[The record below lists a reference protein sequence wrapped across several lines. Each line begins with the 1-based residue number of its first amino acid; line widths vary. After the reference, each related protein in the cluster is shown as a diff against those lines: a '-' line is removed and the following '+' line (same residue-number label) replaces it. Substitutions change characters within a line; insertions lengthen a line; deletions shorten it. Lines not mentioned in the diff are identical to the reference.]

1 MKKYIIQLF
10 LFMFI
15 LVPIFAQES
24 SDEQPINITLILTDS
39 YYALG
44 ESTAQYAKTALEKLG
59 VQATINRFYHADLD
73 QLTYEDIRN
82 HQLIFIDV
90 INAAEVANVLPLLN
104 QLAMT
109 DAHVFA
115 VGSNKASVLG
125 GNTAIQMDPKTIEFY
140 EESGR
145 DNLVSM
151 ILDQCQR
158 SLDLDIPP
166 QTPIQMPEFALCN
179 IVNQKVYSDFEAYK
193 QQYNAYMPGN
203 PWIGIN
209 MWRSDFLSEQL
220 LHFKEYASQFEDNG
234 FNVLFYYGYPDK
246 ESANRLFYDKEN
258 QLVPELILA
267 HAAWLG
273 ANPRTNRELFEKLGI
288 PVINMIQVNQ
298 EAAEW
303 MDSDQ
308 GVEIYK
314 RTSSLNIP
322 EQMGMIQPT
331 VTSSKEVNNE
341 RVTKRSILSQVQ
353 QLVKKVQRMHVLQNK
368 PNGEKQI
375 AVIYYSHPPGKE
387 LLGASYLNVVPNSL
401 HSILNRLKV
410 EGYNTGN
417 DPLTEDDIFNRVS
430 TYGLNIG
437 QWAPREIDKLVEKG
451 QATLVPMSLY
461 LEWYATL
468 SSPLQ
473 AEIEAEWGKPEES
486 SIMIWTDSEGEKYF
500 VIPSVRYGNILLTPQ
515 PVRGW
520 SQDIDVMHHD
530 VSVPPH
536 HQYVAFYLYLQ
547 KGYNADAVVHLGTH
561 STLEWLPGKET
572 GLNQHDAS
580 EALIGDLVN
589 VYPYIVDD
597 VGEGL
602 QAKRRSGAIII
613 DHMTPPFDKIEVN
626 PVLGKLEQLIS
637 EHEIAESKSIAL
649 ATAKFNEIYKYA
661 QQSGV
666 LADLEMDT
674 IVDDEELHYLEHY
687 IEEVQE
693 QHSPLG
699 LHTFGRLPEPEK
711 VEKNVAA
718 IVSQK
723 TGLSRNQKK
732 AYEEDIRQRIIA
744 SADAEL
750 SALVDALDGKYIPAS
765 TGNDPLRNPNSLPTG
780 KNFYAFDADYIP
792 SEEVYKAGEDLAN
805 KLIQTHR
812 EEHQG
817 EFPDKVA
824 FNLWSTECIRN
835 EGIMEAKILSL
846 LGVKPV
852 YDGYGKVTD
861 VQVIPR
867 RTLNRPRV
875 DVVIIPSGL
884 YRDIFPQLLLL
895 LDKATKLAAKQDEVD
910 NYVRQNT
917 ALHYKMLI
925 EKGASTN
932 MARDLSEVRI
942 FSQPDGA
949 YGTGTNTVVDA
960 SGTWEDEKEVA
971 DVFMNRMHFPYS
983 DNFWGNKPAEDS
995 LLVALFQQSLS
1006 GTKAVL
1012 HSRTSHL
1019 YAGLDND
1026 DFFQYL
1032 GGTALAIRAIDGA
1045 SPDVIVSNLTNQGK
1059 MKNEKLSF
1067 FLSKEMQSRY
1077 LNPEWISSMLDEGYS
1092 GGRFVRQVSSNLWG
1106 WQVTVP
1112 EAIDESKWDN
1122 FYDVYVADKYELNIA
1137 QRFEDAKNLY
1147 AYQVMISRMYEAIRK
1162 SYWTPEE
1169 EVKQK
1174 MLSEFLE
1181 TVEKVG
1187 LSCNLNVCNNDRL
1200 ANYLNKEFEQID
1212 GLSQQKIE
1220 NYRNELEKIR
1230 QRLEADGL
1238 PMNTQLASMSNNN
1251 NDYLPRK
1258 EVQGYQVE
1266 EVNGE
1271 KRSPAAVDTGI
1282 WKWVVLSLV
1291 VGYSI
1296 FYFSR
1301 KRLKKG

>member
-1 MKKYIIQLF
+1 MKTCLLF
-10 LFMFI
+10 LLSLI
-15 LVPIFAQES
+15 VAPVIAQES
-24 SDEQPINITLILTDS
+24 SNEQPINIALILTDS
-39 YYALG
+39 YYTLG
-44 ESTAQYAKTALEKLG
+44 ESTAKDAEAALEKYD
-59 VQATINRFYHADLD
+59 VNANINRFYHADLD

-82 HQLIFIDV
+82 NQLIFIDV
-90 INAAEVANVLPLLN
+90 INASKVANVLPLLH
-104 QLAMT
+104 QLSLT
-109 DAHVFA
+109 DANVFA
-115 VGSNKASVLG
+115 VGSSKASVLG
-125 GNTAIQMDPKTIEFY
+125 KNTGIQLDPKTLEFY

-145 DNLVSM
+145 DNLVGM

-158 SLDLDIPP
+158 SLGLDIPQQQP
-166 QTPIQMPEFALCN
+166 VQMPEFTLCN
-179 IVNQKVYSDFEAYK
+179 VVNQKIYNDFETYK
-193 QQYNAYMPGN
+193 QHYEAHMPGN
-203 PWIGIN
+203 PWIAIN
-209 MWRSDFLSEQL
+209 LWRSDFLSEQL

-234 FNVLFYYGYPDK
+234 FNVLFYYGYPDL
-246 ESANRLFYDKEN
+246 EAANRLFYDKN
-258 QLVPELILA
+258 DQLVPELILA

-273 ANPRTNRELFEKLGI
+273 ANPLANRELFEQLEI

-298 EAAEW
+298 EAAGW
-303 MDSDQ
+303 MNNDR
-308 GVEIYK
+308 GIKIYK

-331 VTSSKEVNNE
+331 VTSSKEVNNK

-353 QLVKKVQRMHVLQNK
+353 RLVKKVQKMHVLKNK
-368 PNGEKQI
+368 PNHEKQL

-401 HSILNRLKV
+401 HSILTRLKE
-410 EGYNTGN
+410 EGYNTGTN
-417 DPLTEDDIFNRVS
+417 PLTEENIFDRVS

-437 QWAPREIDKLVEKG
+437 NWAPREIDKLVEKG
-451 QATLVPMSLY
+451 QATLVPMKLY
-461 LEWYATL
+461 LQWYATL
-468 SSPLQ
+468 SNSLQ
-473 AEIEAEWGKPEES
+473 KEIEAEWGKPEES
-486 SIMIWTDSEGEKYF
+486 SIMIWTDNQGEKYF

-547 KGYNADAVVHLGTH
+547 KGYHADAVVHLGTH

-580 EALIGDLVN
+580 EALIGDLIN

-613 DHMTPPFDKIEVN
+613 DHMTPPFDKIGVN

-661 QQSGV
+661 RKSGV

-693 QHSPLG
+693 QYSPLG
-699 LHTFGRLPEPEK
+699 LHTFGRLPDPDK
-711 VEKNVAA
+711 IDKNVAA
-718 IVSQK
+718 IVSRK
-723 TGLSRNQKK
+723 TGLSSKEEK
-732 AYEEDIRQRIIA
+732 AYEEDIRQRIVA

-750 SALVDALDGKYIPAS
+750 SGLVDALDGKYIPAS
-765 TGNDPLRNPNSLPTG
+765 TGNDPLRNPNSMPTG

-805 KLIQTHR
+805 ELIQTHR
-812 EEHQG
+812 EEHKG

-861 VQVIPR
+861 LQVIPR
-867 RTLNRPRV
+867 RALNRPRV

-884 YRDIFPQLLLL
+884 YRDIFPQLLMLL
-895 LDKATKLAAKQDEVD
+895 NKAVKLAAKQDEVD
-910 NYVRQNT
+910 NYVRKNT
-917 ALHYKMLI
+917 ARTYRMLI
-925 EKGASTN
+925 DKGLSIKV
-932 MARDLSEVRI
+932 ARDLSEVRI

-960 SGTWEDEKEVA
+960 SGTWEDDKEVA

-983 DNFWGNKPAEDS
+983 ENFWGTSPIEDS
-995 LLVALFQQSLS
+995 LLVDLFQQTLS
-1006 GTKAVL
+1006 GTKAVI

-1045 SPDVIVSNLTNQGK
+1045 SPEVIVSNLTNQGK

-1077 LNPEWISSMLDEGYS
+1077 LNPEWINSMLDEGYS

-1122 FYDVYVADKYELNIA
+1122 FYNVYVADKYNLNVA
-1137 QRFEDAKNLY
+1137 KRFEDSKNLY

-1162 SYWTPEE
+1162 SYWTPNA
-1169 EVKQK
+1169 EVKRK

-1200 ANYLNKEFEQID
+1200 ANYFNKEFEEIE
-1212 GLSQQKIE
+1212 GLSQEKIE
-1220 NYRNELEKIR
+1220 NYQNELKKIR

-1238 PMNTQLASMSNNN
+1238 PMDAQLASTAGNT

-1258 EVQGYQVE
+1258 TVEGYTVE
-1266 EVNGE
+1266 EVNKNKGS
-1271 KRSPAAVDTGI
+1271 KTAVDTAI
-1282 WKWVVLSLV
+1282 WKWIMLALV
-1291 VGYSI
+1291 MLYSV
-1296 FYFSR
+1296 FYFTR
-1301 KRLKKG
+1301 RQLKKNS